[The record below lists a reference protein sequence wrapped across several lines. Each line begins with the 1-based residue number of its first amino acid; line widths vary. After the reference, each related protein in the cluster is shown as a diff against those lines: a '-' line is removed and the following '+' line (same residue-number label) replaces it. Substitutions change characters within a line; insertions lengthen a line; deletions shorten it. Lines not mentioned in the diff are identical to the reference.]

1 MSKDKHD
8 KIPQRTRKE
17 NEKDFLARISAE
29 NPSPVIRVT
38 KNGWIVYSNNACMKT
53 KDMSVCESGQR
64 LRADLLKGVKSA
76 FRENRIKD
84 VEINGNKR
92 TFLFS
97 IVPFKKDGYAN
108 LYGIDISGRREDKK
122 KLEKL
127 NKELEKE
134 VARKTREMIR
144 SREKLIETEKLSTLG
159 KLAGMVGHEIKTPLA
174 ILVTSLHMLEKQLGD
189 LSDNREVRK
198 YLDMCKKQV
207 SHSNAIIN
215 NVLTLVRIR
224 SPRLSKTDSRG
235 IITEVLNTVDI
246 PGNIKVKN
254 KTGKNMPDI
263 IAENTQITLVF
274 INIIK
279 NALRAM
285 NPDGGTLTI
294 ESGEKGNY
302 LEIKFIDNGYGIR
315 KKNLKKIFD
324 MFFTTKAKGTGLGLS
339 LCKSIID
346 AHKGELKVNSK
357 VGQGTEFTVRLPK
370 YKENVLK

>member
-1 MSKDKHD
+1 
-8 KIPQRTRKE
+8 
-17 NEKDFLARISAE
+17 
-29 NPSPVIRVT
+29 
-38 KNGWIVYSNNACMKT
+38 
-53 KDMSVCESGQR
+53 
-64 LRADLLKGVKSA
+64 
-76 FRENRIKD
+76 
-84 VEINGNKR
+84 
-92 TFLFS
+92 
-97 IVPFKKDGYAN
+97 
-108 LYGIDISGRREDKK
+108 
-122 KLEKL
+122 
-127 NKELEKE
+127 
-134 VARKTREMIR
+134 
-144 SREKLIETEKLSTLG
+144 
-159 KLAGMVGHEIKTPLA
+159 MVGHEIKTPLA